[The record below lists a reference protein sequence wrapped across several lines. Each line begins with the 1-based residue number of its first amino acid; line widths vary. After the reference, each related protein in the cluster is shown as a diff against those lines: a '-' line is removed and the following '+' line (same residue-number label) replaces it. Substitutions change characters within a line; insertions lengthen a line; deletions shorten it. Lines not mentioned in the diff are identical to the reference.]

1 MTQMTIKSVNYK
13 MTGVC
18 EEFVHASDLQSR
30 KASIGVTV
38 YELSVRGPA
47 RDGPSISLSIGL
59 RREPLVLVVV
69 VLVLV
74 LES

>member
-1 MTQMTIKSVNYK
+1 MTANPTARQLLFSGLTL
-13 MTGVC
+13 
-18 EEFVHASDLQSR
+18 HLL
-30 KASIGVTV
+30 IG
-38 YELSVRGPA
+38 GPA

-69 VLVLV
+69 LV